1 VSAATA
7 RRALVTGGG
16 GFIGGHLVERL
27 VAEGWSVRVLDDFS
41 TGRESNLAAVR
52 NRIDLLRGD
61 LRDLDLLAQAL
72 AGVEVVFHQAALPSV
87 PLSVAEPVLTHSVN
101 SGGTLGVLQCAREA
115 DVRRVVY
122 AASSSAYGESRE
134 LPKHEEMPA
143 NPRSPYALQKYS
155 GEAYC
160 GLYTRLYG
168 LDTVA
173 LRYFNVFGPRQNP
186 ASQYAAVI
194 PLFIRAGLEGVPPL
208 IHGDGE
214 QSRDFT
220 YVDDAVRAN
229 LLAADAPGAA
239 GAVINVAAGARTS
252 VNELWRAICG
262 ILETDLEARH
272 GPARAGDVRHSL
284 ADLSRARA
292 LLGYEPRVELLEG
305 LRRTADSLRAELG
318 QEPGERTKA

>member
-1 VSAATA
+1 VSGATA

-41 TGRESNLAAVR
+41 TGRESNLAAVGD
-52 NRIDLLRGD
+52 RIDLVRGD
-61 LRDLDLLAQAL
+61 MRDADVLAKAL

-87 PLSVAEPVLTHSVN
+87 PLSVAEPVRTHSVN
-101 SGGTLGVLQCAREA
+101 AGGTVCVLQCAREA
-115 DVRRVVY
+115 GVRRVVY
-122 AASSSAYGESRE
+122 AASSSAYGDSEE

-155 GEAYC
+155 GEVYC

-168 LDTVA
+168 LETVS

-186 ASQYAAVI
+186 ASDYAAVV
-194 PLFIRAGLEGVPPL
+194 PLFIRAGLEGEPPV
-208 IHGDGE
+208 IHGDGG

-239 GAVINVAAGARTS
+239 GALINVAAGARTS
-252 VNELWRAICG
+252 VGELWRAIRE
-262 ILETDLEARH
+262 ILGSDLEARH
-272 GPARAGDVRHSL
+272 GAARAGDVRHSL
-284 ADLSRARA
+284 ADLSRARR
-292 LLGYEPRVELLEG
+292 LLGYEPEVELREG
-305 LRRTADSLRAELG
+305 LRRTAESLRAER
-318 QEPGERTKA
+318 GEGTET

>member
-1 VSAATA
+1 VSGAPA

-41 TGRESNLAAVR
+41 TGRELNLAPVR
-52 NRIDLLRGD
+52 DRIDLVRGD
-61 LRDLDLLAQAL
+61 IRDAEVLGKAV

-87 PLSVAEPVLTHSVN
+87 PLSVADPVRTHSVN
-101 SGGTLGVLQCAREA
+101 AGGTVHVLQCAREA
-115 DVRRVVY
+115 GVRRVVY
-122 AASSSAYGESRE
+122 AASSSAYGDSEE

-155 GEAYC
+155 GEVYC

-168 LDTVA
+168 LETVS

-186 ASQYAAVI
+186 ASDYAAVI
-194 PLFIRAGLEGVPPL
+194 PLFIRAGLEGEPPV
-208 IHGDGE
+208 IHGDGG

-229 LLAADAPGAA
+229 LVAADAPDAA
-239 GAVINVAAGARTS
+239 GAVVNLAAGVRTS
-252 VNELWRAICG
+252 VNELWQAVRE
-262 ILETDLEARH
+262 ILGSDLEARY
-272 GPARAGDVRHSL
+272 GAARAGDVRHSL
-284 ADLSRARA
+284 ADLSRARR
-292 LLGYEPRVELLEG
+292 LLGYEPEVELREG
-305 LRRTADSLRAELG
+305 LRRTAESMRAELSRG
-318 QEPGERTKA
+318 RS

>member
-1 VSAATA
+1 VSGAAA
-7 RRALVTGGG
+7 RLALVTGGG

-41 TGRESNLAAVR
+41 TGREPNLAGVR
-52 NRIDLLRGD
+52 DRIDLVRGD
-61 LRDLDLLAQAL
+61 MRDADVLAKAV

-87 PLSVAEPVLTHSVN
+87 PLSVAEPVRTHSVN
-101 SGGTLGVLQCAREA
+101 AGGTVRVLQCAREA
-115 DVRRVVY
+115 GVRRVVY
-122 AASSSAYGESRE
+122 AASSSAYGDSRE

-155 GEAYC
+155 GEVYC

-168 LDTVA
+168 LETVS

-186 ASQYAAVI
+186 ASDYAAVI
-194 PLFIRAGLEGVPPL
+194 PLFIRAGLEGEPPV
-208 IHGDGE
+208 IHGDGG

-239 GAVINVAAGARTS
+239 GAVINLAAGVRTS
-252 VNELWRAICG
+252 INELWQA
-262 ILETDLEARH
+262 ILEILGSNLEARH
-272 GPARAGDVRHSL
+272 AAARAGDVRHSL
-284 ADLSRARA
+284 ADLSRARR
-292 LLGYEPRVELLEG
+292 LLGYEPEVELREG
-305 LRRTADSLRAELG
+305 LRRTAESMRAELAG
-318 QEPGERTKA
+318 PDHS

>member
-1 VSAATA
+1 VSGTAA
-7 RRALVTGGG
+7 RGALVTGGG

-41 TGRESNLAAVR
+41 TGREPNLAAVR
-52 NRIDLLRGD
+52 DRIDLVRGD
-61 LRDLDLLAQAL
+61 LRDADVLAKAV

-87 PLSVAEPVLTHSVN
+87 PLSVAEPVRTHSVN
-101 SGGTLGVLQCAREA
+101 AGGTVRVLQCAREA
-115 DVRRVVY
+115 GVGRVVY
-122 AASSSAYGESRE
+122 AASSSAYGDSQE

-155 GEAYC
+155 GEVYC

-168 LDTVA
+168 LETVS

-186 ASQYAAVI
+186 ASDYAAVV
-194 PLFIRAGLEGVPPL
+194 PLFIRAGLEGEPPV
-208 IHGDGE
+208 IHGDGG

-239 GAVINVAAGARTS
+239 GAVINLAAGARTS
-252 VNELWRAICG
+252 VNELWQAIRE
-262 ILETDLEARH
+262 ILGSDLEARH
-272 GPARAGDVRHSL
+272 GAAREGDVRHSL
-284 ADLSRARA
+284 ADLSRARR
-292 LLGYEPRVELLEG
+292 LLGYEPEVELREG
-305 LRRTADSLRAELG
+305 LRKTDESMRAEREEG
-318 QEPGERTKA
+318 TEA